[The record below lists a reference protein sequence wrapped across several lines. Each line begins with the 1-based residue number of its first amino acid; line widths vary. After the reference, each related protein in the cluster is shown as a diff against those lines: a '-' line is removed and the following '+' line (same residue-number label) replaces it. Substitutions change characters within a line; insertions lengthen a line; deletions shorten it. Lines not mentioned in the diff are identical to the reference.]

1 MRCYNKICAQ
11 ILVHRSINIYE
22 ILSLQNCVALKN
34 VRFMFILND
43 NNGFNYLIFFND
55 FDINNTFKCN
65 DRKNIT

>member
-11 ILVHRSINIYE
+11 IHRSINIYE

-34 VRFMFILND
+34 YVRFMFTLND

-65 DRKNIT
+65 HCKNIT